1 MYRSN
6 NIHNYFELLWVLLL
20 LLFSFVCL
28 YGGRGTIQIL
38 VKKKV
43 PGDTQLG
50 HNLRPQISENQ
61 NCTPEPQAVI
71 RTSEEPEAGNHSN
84 Q

>member
-6 NIHNYFELLWVLLL
+6 NIQNYFELLWVLLL
-20 LLFSFVCL
+20 LLFCYVCFC
-28 YGGRGTIQIL
+28 GGTGTTQIL

-50 HNLRPQISENQ
+50 HSLGLQISENQ
-61 NCTPEPQAVI
+61 CHRPEPQAVI
-71 RTSEEPEAGNHSN
+71 RTSEEPEAGNCSN